1 MSGLN
6 PHFNITILNHHCRA
20 ATEFLIGDL
29 KLYNLPFLLRK
40 KYCSK
45 KEILQGM
52 RFKEA
57 LYAANL
63 PMPNWKFG
71 FQRGV
76 TLQYRP
82 HCEPGAP
89 NERKLP
95 AVHTSQS
102 EFAFSSYFTIC
113 ALHSMYWLDYS
124 ILRVARATQQC
135 ILHNLNLLS
144 VHFITSLHFI
154 M

>member
-6 PHFNITILNHHCRA
+6 PHFNITPLNHHCRT
-20 ATEFLIGDL
+20 ATEFFIGDL

-113 ALHSMYWLDYS
+113 ALHGFLQYTEGGHPVMHTSQS
-124 ILRVARATQQC
+124 KFAFSTF
-135 ILHNLNLLS
+135 HNVMVCSPL
-144 VHFITSLHFI
+144 
-154 M
+154 

>member
-1 MSGLN
+1 
-6 PHFNITILNHHCRA
+6 
-20 ATEFLIGDL
+20 
-29 KLYNLPFLLRK
+29 
-40 KYCSK
+40 
-45 KEILQGM
+45 M

-113 ALHSMYWLDYS
+113 ALHGFLQYTEGGHPAMHTSQS
-124 ILRVARATQQC
+124 KFAFSTF
-135 ILHNLNLLS
+135 HNVMVCSPL
-144 VHFITSLHFI
+144 
-154 M
+154 